1 MPYFYEFP
9 TIDYKFG
16 NEASTTEFQDLSI
29 YADIIDQIKDA
40 VALYEDYYVLPD
52 ERPDQVS
59 YKLYGTTEN
68 YWTFF
73 LVNEKLRES
82 GWPLSPGRVF
92 DLAKKLYADK
102 VLTTKTVL
110 TDKFKIGQSISGL
123 SSGATAKIK
132 ERNLDLGQ
140 LILENVSGTFTDG
153 ESVSSTNT
161 SGVLE
166 TIVSDTVEDKYNA
179 AHHYENAD
187 KEYVDIDPTVG
198 PGASLTEVTWLDRLN
213 GQNDEQRSIR
223 VIRPTEMR
231 SVVRSFREAVRL

>member
-29 YADIIDQIKDA
+29 YADVIDQVKDA

-82 GWPLSPGRVF
+82 GWPLGPGRVF
-92 DLAKKLYADK
+92 ELAKRLYADK
-102 VLTTKTVL
+102 VMTTKTVL

-187 KEYVDIDPTVG
+187 KEYADIDPTVG
-198 PGASLTEVTWLDRLN
+198 AGASLTEVTWLDRLN
-213 GQNDEQRSIR
+213 AQNNEQRSIR

>member
-213 GQNDEQRSIR
+213 AQNNEQRSIR

>member
-29 YADIIDQIKDA
+29 YADVIDQVKDA
-40 VALYEDYYVLPD
+40 VSLYEDYYVLPD

-82 GWPLSPGRVF
+82 GWPLGPGRVF
-92 DLAKKLYADK
+92 ELAKKLYADK
-102 VLTTKTVL
+102 VMTTKTVL

-187 KEYVDIDPTVG
+187 KEYADIDPTVG
-198 PGASLTEVTWLDRLN
+198 AGASLTEVTWLDRLN
-213 GQNDEQRSIR
+213 AQNNEQRSIR

>member
-29 YADIIDQIKDA
+29 YADVIDQIKDA

-82 GWPLSPGRVF
+82 GWPLAPGRVF

-102 VLTTKTVL
+102 VMTTKTVL

-123 SSGATAKIK
+123 SSGASAKIK

-187 KEYVDIDPTVG
+187 KEYADIDPTVG
-198 PGASLTEVTWLDRLN
+198 AGASLTEVTWLDRLN
-213 GQNDEQRSIR
+213 AQNNEQRSIR